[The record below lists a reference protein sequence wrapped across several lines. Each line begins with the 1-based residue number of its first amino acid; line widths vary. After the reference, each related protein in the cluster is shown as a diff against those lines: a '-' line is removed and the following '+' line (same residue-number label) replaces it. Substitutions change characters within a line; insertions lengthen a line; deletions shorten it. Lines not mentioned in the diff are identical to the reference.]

1 MLADRTLSAELHRIK
16 GVIHVKLSYNCVI
29 QER

>member
-16 GVIHVKLSYNCVI
+16 AVIHVKLSDKCVI
-29 QER
+29 QEG